1 MGLIT
6 NKTLICD
13 RCGAHIPVAA
23 SSSAFDVA
31 DSLDG
36 WVRVGADR
44 FLCPSCAPGYDLLVA
59 RHKVELDDYV
69 SGR

>member
-1 MGLIT
+1 MGLVT
-6 NKTLICD
+6 KKYLACD
-13 RCGAHIPVAA
+13 RCGDQVSVPA
-23 SSSAFDVA
+23 SSVPFGVA
-31 DSLDG
+31 ESLDG